1 MNILVTTD
9 FSENSKS
16 GIRFA
21 ISLAKINNAKL
32 FFFNSCII
40 SKQVSWSEASYLQYE
55 KKEIQ
60 KRLIRLN
67 KFIAELYRSMNIP
80 STNYECVIKESLL
93 PESGIIAYA
102 KKQAIDFICIGTRGA
117 GRFKRIFGTTAGN
130 LITKSPIP
138 VIAVPKDYKAKE
150 ITNIFF
156 ASDFKNYSKELK
168 IVVEFAKPIL
178 ASIEVFHLTY
188 TGEKLINAA
197 AITTRLKLKL
207 NQNIKLR
214 INKTDLSKP
223 LVANLQQAITS
234 SKPSLV
240 VMFTDQK
247 RSFFQKIFLSST
259 SESLAFQ
266 TKVPLLIFN
275 KIK

>member
-16 GIRFA
+16 GLRFA
-21 ISLAKINNAKL
+21 ISLAKINNARL
-32 FFFNSCII
+32 IFYNSCII
-40 SKQVSWSEASYLQYE
+40 SSQISWSEAAYLQYE

-67 KFIAELYRSMNIP
+67 KFIAELYKSMKI
-80 STNYECVIKESLL
+80 SSSNYECVIKHSML

-102 KKQAIDFICIGTRGA
+102 KKQAIDFICIGTQGA
-117 GRFKRIFGTTAGN
+117 GSIKKIFGTTAGN

-138 VIAVPKDYKAKE
+138 VIAVPKNYKQKE

-168 IVVEFAKPIL
+168 IVVDFAKPL
-178 ASIEVFHLTY
+178 NASVEVFHLTY
-188 TGEKLINAA
+188 AGEKLINAV
-197 AITTRLKLKL
+197 AITTKLKLKL
-207 NQNIKLR
+207 NHNIKLR
-214 INKTDLSKP
+214 ISKTDLSKS
-223 LVANLQQAITS
+223 LIVNLQQAITT

-247 RSFFQKIFLSST
+247 RTFFQKLLLSST
-259 SESLAFQ
+259 SESLAFK
-266 TKVPLLIFN
+266 TTVPLLIFN

>member
-21 ISLAKINNAKL
+21 ISLATINNARL
-32 FFFNSCII
+32 IFYNSCII
-40 SKQVSWSEASYLQYE
+40 SNQVSWSEAAYLLYE

-67 KFIAELYRSMNIP
+67 KFIEELYKSMKI
-80 STNYECVIKESLL
+80 SSSNYECVIKQSML

-102 KKQAIDFICIGTRGA
+102 KKQAVDFICIGTRGA
-117 GRFKRIFGTTAGN
+117 GSIKKIFGTTAGN

-138 VIAVPKDYKAKE
+138 VIVVPKDYKTKE
-150 ITNIFF
+150 FTSILF

-168 IVVEFAKPIL
+168 IVVDFAKPL
-178 ASIEVFHLTY
+178 NASVEVFHLTY
-188 TGEKLINAA
+188 TGEKLINAV
-197 AITTRLKLKL
+197 AITTKLKLKL
-207 NQNIKLR
+207 NYKIKLR
-214 INKTDLSKP
+214 ISKTDLSKP
-223 LVANLQQAITS
+223 LVANLQQEISS

-240 VMFTDQK
+240 VMFTNQK
-247 RSFFQKIFLSST
+247 RTFLQKLLLSST

-266 TKVPLLIFN
+266 TKIPLLIFN